1 MWISRPLL
9 GTARLPPTMSSILR
23 STWAVLKAGVV
34 SKLTAFHAANPDL
47 PGVGMERLRLQL
59 QPRLPAP
66 LFAAALQNLARGKD
80 VALDGA
86 WVRLARPGIGLTAAE
101 EALWHKVRYLIAGDE
116 RFRPPRVRDIAGL
129 IGIGETK
136 VRHLLKLAS

>member
-34 SKLTAFHAANPDL
+34 SKLTAFHADNPDL

-66 LFAAALQNLARGKD
+66 LFAAALQNLAQVKD
-80 VALDGA
+80 VALYVA
-86 WVRLARPGIGLTAAE
+86 WVRLPSHAIRLTAA
-101 EALWHKVRYLIAGDE
+101 A
-116 RFRPPRVRDIAGL
+116 
-129 IGIGETK
+129 
-136 VRHLLKLAS
+136 